1 MKKLLWRII
10 FVLAIIGSYGAPNS
24 GETSGITARN
34 FINVV
39 GIADNQ
45 PFITQE
51 KSPVDPLLLAKSK
64 EELKCLDQCSK
75 SRYNCEK
82 DNNNKNKIGTE
93 DNWKE
98 STKCQEK
105 YNDCMEKCGLS

>member
-1 MKKLLWRII
+1 MKKLIWGII
-10 FVLAIIGSYGAPNS
+10 LVLTMIGSHEAS
-24 GETSGITARN
+24 SLGESSGITARKL
-34 FINVV
+34 
-39 GIADNQ
+39 IASIGLSDNQ

-75 SRYNCEK
+75 TRYNCEK
-82 DNNNKNKIGTE
+82 DNNGKNKIGTE

-98 STKCQEK
+98 STKCQGK
-105 YNDCMEKCGLS
+105 YNDCMAKCELS